1 LSAVIRVGIF
11 IILLASCQSKETSTA
26 TPFKGDGE
34 YFSPEEV
41 ISASIALTAIIDWP
55 EDTIEHQKNL
65 MINHES
71 AKTLILPLH
80 PLWDKKIAEVA
91 SQIPTWDQS
100 KISDISH
107 NCLKRCDCDFYQE
120 VLDRNPDLN
129 QNSFAGL
136 KIQKTKADVLNCLKN
151 MPSLQKIRAYLEK
164 ERKDYE
170 VKDTQ

>member
-1 LSAVIRVGIF
+1 LSALIRIGLFVF
-11 IILLASCQSKETSTA
+11 LLASCKSNETSIA
-26 TPFKGDGE
+26 TLKSGAE

-41 ISASIALTAIIDWP
+41 IAATNALTAIIDWP

-65 MINHES
+65 IVDPES

-80 PLWDKKIAEVA
+80 PLWDEKVAEVA
-91 SQIPTWDQS
+91 SQIPKWDQS
-100 KISDISH
+100 KISNVRT
-107 NCLKRCDCDFYQE
+107 NCLKKCECDFYQE
-120 VLDRNPDLN
+120 VLDRNPGLN
-129 QNSFAGL
+129 QKSFAGL

-170 VKDTQ
+170 TKVTQ

>member
-1 LSAVIRVGIF
+1 MIRIGLFIF
-11 IILLASCQSKETSTA
+11 LLASCKSNETSIA
-26 TPFKGDGE
+26 TLKSGGE

-41 ISASIALTAIIDWP
+41 ISATNALTAIIDWP

-65 MINHES
+65 IVDPES

-80 PLWDKKIAEVA
+80 PLWDEKVAEVA

-100 KISDISH
+100 KISNVST
-107 NCLKRCDCDFYQE
+107 NCLKKCECDFYQE

-129 QNSFAGL
+129 QKSFAGL
-136 KIQKTKADVLNCLKN
+136 KVQKTKVDVLNCLKN
-151 MPSLQKIRAYLEK
+151 MPSLQKIRAYLDK

-170 VKDTQ
+170 TKVTQ

>member
-1 LSAVIRVGIF
+1 MIRIGLFVF
-11 IILLASCQSKETSTA
+11 LLASCKSNETSIA
-26 TPFKGDGE
+26 TLKSGAE

-41 ISASIALTAIIDWP
+41 IAATNALTAIIDWP

-65 MINHES
+65 IVDPES

-80 PLWDKKIAEVA
+80 PLWDEKVAEVA
-91 SQIPTWDQS
+91 SQIPKWDQS
-100 KISDISH
+100 KISNVRT
-107 NCLKRCDCDFYQE
+107 NCLKKCECDFYQE
-120 VLDRNPDLN
+120 VLDRNPGLN
-129 QNSFAGL
+129 QKSFAGL

-170 VKDTQ
+170 TKVTQ